1 MENIVPPVQKKLIPD
16 GVLGMLIFVITEVIF
31 FTGLVSAFMIVKA
44 LAPAGIWPP
53 PGQPTLPVQETAIN
67 TGALLVSGWFTYVA
81 NRSYRKSPETAAV
94 PLAVAIVL
102 GLFFVG
108 FQGVEWVELLGQGLT
123 MTSGSH
129 GAFFYLIVGVHA
141 IHAVVALGMLGWA
154 WFKLRAGELVDSQFW
169 TVQVFWYFVVG
180 LWPVLYM
187 KVYLGW

>member
-1 MENIVPPVQKKLIPD
+1 
-16 GVLGMLIFVITEVIF
+16 
-31 FTGLVSAFMIVKA
+31 
-44 LAPAGIWPP
+44 
-53 PGQPTLPVQETAIN
+53 
-67 TGALLVSGWFTYVA
+67 
-81 NRSYRKSPETAAV
+81 
-94 PLAVAIVL
+94 
-102 GLFFVG
+102 
-108 FQGVEWVELLGQGLT
+108 